1 MRTIAATPPETP
13 ATGKAPA
20 KKEASAPTP
29 AELTERVVH
38 RRAVEA
44 VIWGMPAVNYD
55 LLYQALVQAK
65 GDFNQ
70 IVY

>member
-1 MRTIAATPPETP
+1 
-13 ATGKAPA
+13 
-20 KKEASAPTP
+20 
-29 AELTERVVH
+29 
-38 RRAVEA
+38 

-55 LLYQALVQAK
+55 RPYQALVQAK